1 MYFNSEEL
9 MKNKLR
15 ILYVFGLML
24 MVFRCTSRSIIP
36 DIGVIE
42 SNESLI
48 TIDVNSANPE
58 YAAMYQLLFRGIADS
73 SQKTPLIKVSES
85 AARNSNPA
93 YFENFFK
100 KEGFKT
106 FITSS
111 TKNRDSSRRIVIN
124 LSALKLDLE
133 YSAIIRKFGY

>member
-1 MYFNSEEL
+1 MIKNYLKIFSLISCISLLFNCS
-9 MKNKLR
+9 NR
-15 ILYVFGLML
+15 N
-24 MVFRCTSRSIIP
+24 SIPNIQSK
-36 DIGVIE
+36 DYDE
-42 SNESLI
+42 NYI

-100 KEGFKT
+100 KERFRT

>member
-1 MYFNSEEL
+1 

-15 ILYVFGLML
+15 IVYVFGLL
-24 MVFRCTSRSIIP
+24 SLVVSCTSRSNIP
-36 DIGVIE
+36 NIGVIE

-48 TIDVNSANPE
+48 TIDVDSPEPE

-73 SQKTPLIKVSES
+73 SQRIPLIKVSES
-85 AARNSNPA
+85 AALNSNPT
-93 YFENFFK
+93 YFENFLK
-100 KEGFKT
+100 KGRYKT

-111 TKNRDSSRRIVIN
+111 TKNKNSSRRIVIN

-133 YSAIIRKFGY
+133 YNAIIRKFGY

>member
-1 MYFNSEEL
+1 MYFNNKEL

-15 ILYVFGLML
+15 ILYVSVLL
-24 MVFRCTSRSIIP
+24 SMVSSCASRSNIP
-36 DIGVIE
+36 NIGVIE

-48 TIDVNSANPE
+48 KVDVDSPEPE
-58 YAAMYQLLFRGIADS
+58 YAAMYQLLFRGIANS

-85 AARNSNPA
+85 AAINSNPA
-93 YFENFFK
+93 YFDNFLK
-100 KEGFKT
+100 KARYKT

-111 TKNRDSSRRIVIN
+111 TKNKDSSRRIVIN

-133 YSAIIRKFGY
+133 YNAIIRKFGY